1 MIHELSLQITVC
13 ILPQSSPT
21 TDSVQQYFVSA
32 KAHLELA

>member
-1 MIHELSLQITVC
+1 MIHELSLQITVY

-32 KAHLELA
+32 KDLS